1 MPSILVRSLRTEAAQ
16 PPQNIFGTLRET
28 RIASAAAGDSGGVVS
43 GVIAGTVVGATGA
56 VSVTGATA
64 GVGGAT
70 DTGSDC
76 SAQPMNDAMTPAVIS
91 TGTNFFTIILQK
103 EPTAQIWL

>member
-1 MPSILVRSLRTEAAQ
+1 M
-16 PPQNIFGTLRET
+16 
-28 RIASAAAGDSGGVVS
+28 SAAAGASGGVVS
-43 GVIAGTVVGATGA
+43 GVIAGEIVWGTEA

-64 GVGGAT
+64 GVGGVA

-103 EPTAQIWL
+103 EPTTQIWL